1 MASTLVALQTVTV
14 GAGGA
19 SSISFTSIPQTYNDL
34 VIKASARSTDSGT
47 QITCY
52 TWINGDR
59 SSIYKY
65 LVLQGSGTA
74 VGSASYTNS
83 AIDIGQVSA
92 SSGTTSTFGNSEIYI
107 PNYTGSTYKSL
118 SIDTAQEN
126 NTSTAYLDLHAAL
139 YPKTDAVT
147 SISISTLVGN
157 FVQYSTFTL
166 YGVYKDAAE
175 TTPAAP
181 TIGTATAGSQA
192 ADVAFT
198 PAGSGAPASSYV
210 VTSSPGGLTATG
222 GSSPIQIGGLTS
234 GTAYTFTVRGQNPG
248 GLGAASAASNSVT
261 PYDGYESIAT
271 VTVGSAVSSVTFSSV
286 PSTFT
291 HLQIRS
297 ISRSS
302 AAGSGRLITQIQFN
316 SDTASNYS
324 LHDLYG
330 NGTSALASAT
340 ASTTYAY
347 VGINPANGAIANNFG
362 AAVVDILDYANTN
375 KFKTTRSL
383 NGVDNNGDG
392 VVIFTS
398 GAWRSTS
405 AISSITL
412 TCATGNFMQYSTFEL
427 YGIRG

>member
-14 GAGGA
+14 GAGGSA
-19 SSISFTSIPQTYNDL
+19 SISFTSIPQTYTDL
-34 VIKASARSTDSGT
+34 VIKASARSTDSGS

-65 LVLQGSGTA
+65 IVLQGSGTA

-92 SSGTTSTFGNSEIYI
+92 SSGTSNTFGNSEIYI

-222 GSSPIQIGGLTS
+222 GSSPIQVGGLTS

-261 PYDGYESIAT
+261 PYDGYESIQT
-271 VTVGSAVSSVTFSSV
+271 VSLGSATSTVTFSSI
-286 PSTFT
+286 PSTYK
-291 HLQIRS
+291 HLQIRWTANQAT
-297 ISRSS
+297 S
-302 AAGSGRLITQIQFN
+302 ATMLNIKVN
-316 SDTASNYS
+316 SDTSSSTYAIHS
-324 LHDLYG
+324 LNG
-330 NGTSALASAT
+330 NGASVGANNAAPVQYIRQLRSGGISAT
-340 ASTTYAY
+340 ANIFSA
-347 VGINPANGAIANNFG
+347 GII
-362 AAVVDILDYANTN
+362 DILDYTDTN
-375 KFKTTRSL
+375 KYKTFRMIGGTDK
-383 NGVDNNGDG
+383 NG
-392 VVIFTS
+392 S
-398 GAWRSTS
+398 GTVEFESGLWMNTS
-405 AISSITL
+405 AITQL
-412 TCATGNFMQYSTFEL
+412 DLFATNNLNQYTTFEL